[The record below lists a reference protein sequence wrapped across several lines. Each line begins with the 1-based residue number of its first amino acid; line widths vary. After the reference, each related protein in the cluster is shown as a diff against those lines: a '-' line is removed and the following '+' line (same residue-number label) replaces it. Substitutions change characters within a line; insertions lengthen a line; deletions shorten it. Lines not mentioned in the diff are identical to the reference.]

1 MSEIKAPASGLPVV
15 QAGDIKTDRLTLK
28 ADVVVVGSG
37 AGGAVTAYEL
47 ARQGLDVIVLEAGPY
62 IPSKDFT
69 EHFSEALESLYE
81 DHGAQANR
89 DGDLLILQGRCV
101 GGSTVVNGC
110 VSFRTPDFILEEWR
124 EFHGLENMTPETLEP
139 YFERVERNLSIA
151 DNGPHE
157 IARHSQLITAGA
169 KKLGWSVKP
178 HQRNVKQCALTGHC
192 LSGCKTERKQSML
205 VTYLPWAV
213 AHGARIHSDTRVTR
227 VLAENGEARGV
238 EAEVVDPV
246 SGAKVADL
254 RIDAPRVVLAAG
266 AVQTP
271 LLLLKSGLAN
281 ASGEVGKNFACHPSF
296 FVLARYPEPV
306 HAWRGA
312 LLGSYI
318 DEFMRPEKGAFIL
331 EGGGLGVAEMT
342 MITEPGTGEPFVRY
356 MQDVRHYSGLV
367 TLIHDHNVGTI
378 SLRKGHKDIQYRLVD
393 KDFSSMIKALSAAA
407 RLHFASGA
415 TEVFMPTTEHRVIR
429 NEAEIEQ
436 VVSEVVNRPQHLR
449 MVSYHPQGSCRMGAD
464 PARSV
469 VGPNGETHDVRGLF
483 VADASLIPT
492 STLVNPQTTV
502 YAMAS
507 YIADHMLGLKPIAM
521 AHRRGEVA

>member
-1 MSEIKAPASGLPVV
+1 MSQVNLPASGLPVV
-15 QAGDIKTDRLTLK
+15 QASDITGSNLHLK

-62 IPSKDFT
+62 IPSKEFT
-69 EHFSEALESLYE
+69 EHFSEALETLYE

-89 DGDLLILQGRCV
+89 DGDLLVLQGRCV

-124 EFHGLENMTPETLEP
+124 EQHGLENMTPEMLEP
-139 YFERVERNLSIA
+139 YFERVERNLSIS

-157 IARHSQLITAGA
+157 IARHSQLITEGA

-205 VTYLPWAV
+205 VTYLPWAA

-227 VLAENGEARGV
+227 VLEDNGRATGV
-238 EAEVVDPV
+238 QAEVIDRNG
-246 SGAKVADL
+246 SKVADL
-254 RIDAPRVVLAAG
+254 RVDAPRVVLAAG

-271 LLLLKSGLAN
+271 LLLLRSELAN
-281 ASGEVGKNFACHPSF
+281 SSGEVGHNFACHPSF
-296 FVLARYPEPV
+296 FVLARYAEPV
-306 HAWRGA
+306 YPWRGA
-312 LLGSYI
+312 LLGSYV

-356 MQDVRHYSGLV
+356 MQDVKHYSGLV
-367 TLIHDHNVGTI
+367 TLIHDHNVGHI
-378 SLRKGHKDIQYRLVD
+378 SLRDGNKDIAYRLVD
-393 KDFSSMIKALSAAA
+393 KDFSSMKQALAAAA

-415 TEVFMPTTEHRVIR
+415 SEVYMPTTEHRVIGS
-429 NEAEIEQ
+429 ESEID
-436 VVSEVVNRPQHLR
+436 EVVASVVNKPQYLR

-464 PARSV
+464 PTRSV
-469 VGPNGETHDVRGLF
+469 VGPNGECHDVSGLF

-502 YAMAS
+502 YALAT
-507 YIADHMLGLKPIAM
+507 YIAERIGGLA
-521 AHRRGEVA
+521 

>member
-1 MSEIKAPASGLPVV
+1 MSEVKLSASGLPVV
-15 QAGDIKTDRLTLK
+15 QASDIKSNNLHLK

-62 IPSKDFT
+62 IPSKDFG
-69 EHFSEALESLYE
+69 EDFNKALESLYE

-89 DGDLLILQGRCV
+89 DGDLLVLQGRCV

-124 EFHGLENMTPETLEP
+124 ELHGLESMTPEMLEP
-139 YFERVERNLSIA
+139 YFERVERNLSIS

-157 IARHSQLITAGA
+157 IARHSQLITEGA

-205 VTYLPWAV
+205 VTYLPWAA

-227 VLAENGEARGV
+227 ILASDGRATGVQAEVIDPENG
-238 EAEVVDPV
+238 
-246 SGAKVADL
+246 KVADL
-254 RIDAPRVVLAAG
+254 QVDAPRVVLAAG

-281 ASGEVGKNFACHPSF
+281 SSGEVGRNFACHPSF

-306 HAWRGA
+306 YPWRGA

-318 DEFMRPEKGAFIL
+318 DEFMHPDKGAFIL

-342 MITEPGTGEPFVRY
+342 MITEPGTGAPFIEY
-356 MQDVRHYSGLV
+356 MQNSRFYSGLV
-367 TLIHDHNVGTI
+367 TLIHDHNVGEI
-378 SLRKGHKDIQYRLVD
+378 SLRDGHKDISYRLID
-393 KDFSSMIKALSAAA
+393 EDFSSMQQALAAAA
-407 RLHFASGA
+407 RLHLASGA
-415 TEVFMPTTEHRVIR
+415 SEVFMPTTENKSITS
-429 NEAEIEQ
+429 EAQIDE
-436 VVSEVVNRPQHLR
+436 VVSSVVNRPQHLR

-464 PARSV
+464 PSRSV
-469 VGPNGETHDVRGLF
+469 VAANGETHDVAGLF
-483 VADASLIPT
+483 IADASLIPT

-502 YAMAS
+502 YALAT
-507 YIADHMLGLKPIAM
+507 YIAERIGGLA
-521 AHRRGEVA
+521 